1 MIRKFL
7 LSLSVGAVAS
17 LHAQDATL
25 VATNLWNVPQLLTP
39 APALAVGATDG
50 LTQEVWY
57 EGEPLAGKPTR
68 IFAYLGKPAGDTQ
81 APRPAVLLVHGGGGR
96 AYKEWAM
103 HWAARGYIALA
114 MDTAGQGPD
123 GKRHAD
129 AGPDQG
135 DNVKFQ
141 EFTDAQAREQ
151 WSYHAVAAVLRG
163 HGLLNSLPG
172 VDRERVAITG
182 ISWGGYLTCLVAGLD
197 PKLKAAVPVYGCGF
211 LGDNSYWRDRSLAGL
226 TAESRQRWLKLFD
239 PSQVIKSAACPMFF
253 LNGTHDFAYP
263 PDSYRKTFS
272 LVPREK
278 VTLSVRVDL
287 DHGHIWTFNEVDA
300 FIDNALQPGP
310 ERLPLVRL
318 GAIQQEK
325 QTASVAI
332 LPGTMPVS
340 AQLHVTKDTG
350 SWTARQ
356 WQSLPVTLTGAEI
369 TADLPQE
376 GPLTFFFTATD
387 IRGLVTSSAYLE
399 MGTSENTACIP
410 HDKLED
416 DSYGWYQRHDAI
428 LALHKTLSPEVV
440 MIGDSI
446 THFWAGEP
454 DAPSG
459 NKGTEAW
466 KELFKDRPILNLGFG
481 WDRTQNVL
489 WRFDHGELQGLRP
502 KSIVIHIGTNNLA
515 GTANAR
521 ENTPAEIAEGIQA
534 VVERA
539 KAQCP
544 GAKII
549 LMAVFPRGE
558 TADNPMRIKVAAI
571 NAFLPAIAKN
581 SNITLLEIGDQF
593 CGPDGRISQEI
604 MGDFLHPT
612 GKGYAMWANALKP
625 VINP

>member
-1 MIRKFL
+1 MIRFL
-7 LSLSVGAVAS
+7 RLSLLILAADFTR
-17 LHAQDATL
+17 AQDASL
-25 VATNLWNVPQLLTP
+25 NAASLWNVPQLLTP
-39 APALAVGATDG
+39 MPALTVGATEG
-50 LTQEVWY
+50 LTQEIWY
-57 EGEPLAGKPTR
+57 AGEPLAGKPTR

-81 APRPAVLLVHGGGGR
+81 TPRPAVLLVHGGGGR
-96 AYKEWAM
+96 AFKEWAA
-103 HWAARGYIALA
+103 HWAAHGYIALA

-163 HGLLNSLPG
+163 HGLLNSIPG

-197 PKLKAAVPVYGCGF
+197 SKLKAAVPVYGCGF

-226 TAESRQRWLKLFD
+226 TEASRQRWLTLFD
-239 PSQVIKSAACPMFF
+239 PSQVIKSAACPMLF

-272 LVPREK
+272 LVAREK

-287 DHGHIWTFNEVDA
+287 DHGHIWTFKEVDT
-300 FIDNALQPGP
+300 FIDNALQAGP

-318 GAIQQEK
+318 GAIAQEK
-325 QTASVAI
+325 QTATVPI
-332 LPGTMPVS
+332 LPGMMPVS

-350 SWTARQ
+350 AWTTRQ
-356 WQSLPVTLTGAEI
+356 WQTLPVTLTGAEI

-376 GPLTFFFTATD
+376 RPFTFFFTATD
-387 IRGLVTSSAYLE
+387 ARGLITSSAYLE
-399 MGTSENTACIP
+399 MGTGENTACIP
-410 HDKLED
+410 HAKLEN
-416 DSYGWYQRHDAI
+416 DSYGWEQRHEAI
-428 LALHKTLSPEVV
+428 LAMHKSLSPEVV

-454 DAPSG
+454 NTPNG

-466 KELFKDRPILNLGFG
+466 KDLFKDRPVLNLGFG

-489 WRFDHGELQGLRP
+489 WRFDHGELQGLKP
-502 KSIVIHIGTNNLA
+502 KCIVIHIGTNNLA

-521 ENTPAEIAEGIQA
+521 ENTAAEIAEGIQA

-558 TADNPMRIKVAAI
+558 TADNPMSLKVAAI
-571 NAFLPAIAKN
+571 NAFLPAVAKA
-581 SNITLLEIGDQF
+581 SNVTLSDIGQQF
-593 CGPDGRISQEI
+593 CGPDGKISQEI
-604 MGDFLHPT
+604 MYDFLHPT
-612 GKGYAMWANALKP
+612 AKGYTIWANALKP
-625 VINP
+625 LLNP

>member
-1 MIRKFL
+1 MIRFL
-7 LSLSVGAVAS
+7 HLSLLICAVDIS
-17 LHAQDATL
+17 HAQDVTPSA
-25 VATNLWNVPQLLTP
+25 ANLWSVPQLLIPTP
-39 APALAVGATDG
+39 ALFLGATDG

-57 EGEPLAGKPTR
+57 AGEPLVSRPTR
-68 IFAYLGKPAGDTQ
+68 IFAYLGKPAGDSQT
-81 APRPAVLLVHGGGGR
+81 PHPAVLLVHGGGGR
-96 AYKEWAM
+96 AFKEWAA

-129 AGPDQG
+129 AGPDQA

-141 EFTDAQAREQ
+141 EFTETQAREQ

-163 HGLLNSLPG
+163 HGFLNSLPG

-226 TAESRQRWLKLFD
+226 TEASRQRWLKLFD
-239 PSQVIKSAACPMFF
+239 PSQVLKSAICPMLF

-272 LVPREK
+272 LVSKEK

-287 DHGHIWTFNEVDA
+287 DHGHIWTFKEVDT

-310 ERLPLVRL
+310 DKLPLVRL
-318 GAIQQEK
+318 GAIQQDN
-325 QTASVAI
+325 QMASVPI

-340 AQLHVTKDTG
+340 AQLHFTKDTG

-356 WQSLPVTLTGAEI
+356 WQSLPATLTGAEI
-369 TADLPQE
+369 TATLTQE
-376 GPLTFFFTATD
+376 RPLTFFFTVTD
-387 IRGLVTSSAYLE
+387 ARGLITSSAYLE
-399 MGTSENTACIP
+399 MGTAENTACIP
-410 HDKLED
+410 HEKLEN
-416 DSYGWYQRHDAI
+416 DSYDWYQRHEAI
-428 LALHKTLSPEVV
+428 LALHKTLAPEVV

-454 DAPSG
+454 NTPNG
-459 NKGTEAW
+459 NHGTESWAA
-466 KELFKDRPILNLGFG
+466 LFKDHPVLNLGFG

-489 WRFDHGELQGLRP
+489 WRFDHGELQGLKP
-502 KSIVIHIGTNNLA
+502 KAIVIHIGTNNLA
-515 GTANAR
+515 GTSNAR

-544 GAKII
+544 GAKIM
-549 LMAVFPRGE
+549 LMAIFPRGE
-558 TADNPMRIKVAAI
+558 TPDNPMRLKVAAI

-581 SNITLLEIGDQF
+581 SNVTLLDIGDQF
-593 CGPDGRISQEI
+593 CGSDGKISKEM

-612 GKGYAMWANALKP
+612 AKGYAIWANALKP
-625 VINP
+625 LLNP

>member
-1 MIRKFL
+1 MIRFL
-7 LSLSVGAVAS
+7 RLSLLILAADFTR
-17 LHAQDATL
+17 AQDASL
-25 VATNLWNVPQLLTP
+25 NAASLWNVPQLLTP
-39 APALAVGATDG
+39 MPALTVGATEG
-50 LTQEVWY
+50 LTQEIWY
-57 EGEPLAGKPTR
+57 AGEPLAGKPTR

-81 APRPAVLLVHGGGGR
+81 TPRPAVLLVHGGGGR
-96 AYKEWAM
+96 AFKEWAA
-103 HWAARGYIALA
+103 HWAAHGYIALA

-163 HGLLNSLPG
+163 HGLLNSIPG

-197 PKLKAAVPVYGCGF
+197 SKLKAAVPVYGCGF

-226 TAESRQRWLKLFD
+226 TEASRQRWLTLFD
-239 PSQVIKSAACPMFF
+239 PSQVIKSAACPMLF

-272 LVPREK
+272 LVAREK

-287 DHGHIWTFNEVDA
+287 DHGHIWTFKEVDT
-300 FIDNALQPGP
+300 FIDNALQAGP

-318 GAIQQEK
+318 GAIAQEK
-325 QTASVAI
+325 QTATVPI
-332 LPGTMPVS
+332 LPGMMPVS

-350 SWTARQ
+350 AWTTRQ
-356 WQSLPVTLTGAEI
+356 WQTLPVTLTGAEI

-376 GPLTFFFTATD
+376 RPFTFFFTATD
-387 IRGLVTSSAYLE
+387 ARGLITSSAYLE
-399 MGTSENTACIP
+399 MGTGENTACIP
-410 HDKLED
+410 HAKLEN
-416 DSYGWYQRHDAI
+416 DSYGWEQRHEAI
-428 LALHKTLSPEVV
+428 LAMHKSLSPEVV

-454 DAPSG
+454 NTPNG

-466 KELFKDRPILNLGFG
+466 KDLFKDRPVLNLGFG

-489 WRFDHGELQGLRP
+489 WRFDHGELQGLKP
-502 KSIVIHIGTNNLA
+502 KCIVIHIGTNNLA

-521 ENTPAEIAEGIQA
+521 ENTAAEIAEGIQA

-558 TADNPMRIKVAAI
+558 TADNPMRLKVAAI
-571 NAFLPAIAKN
+571 NAFLPAVAKA
-581 SNITLLEIGDQF
+581 SNVTLSDIGQQF
-593 CGPDGRISQEI
+593 CGPDGKISQEI
-604 MGDFLHPT
+604 MNDFLHPT
-612 GKGYAMWANALKP
+612 AKGYTIWANALKP
-625 VINP
+625 LLNP

>member
-1 MIRKFL
+1 MIRFL
-7 LSLSVGAVAS
+7 RLSLLILAAD
-17 LHAQDATL
+17 LAHAQDASL
-25 VATNLWNVPQLLTP
+25 SAASLWNVPQLLTP
-39 APALAVGATDG
+39 TPALEVGATDG
-50 LTQEVWY
+50 LTQEIWY
-57 EGEPLAGKPTR
+57 AGEPLASKPTR

-81 APRPAVLLVHGGGGR
+81 TPRPAVLLVHGGGGR
-96 AYKEWAM
+96 AFKEWAA
-103 HWAARGYIALA
+103 HWAARGYVSLA

-141 EFTDAQAREQ
+141 EFTDPQAREQ

-211 LGDNSYWRDRSLAGL
+211 LGDNSYWRDRSLAAL
-226 TAESRQRWLKLFD
+226 TEESRQRWLKLFD
-239 PSQVIKSAACPMFF
+239 PSQVIKSAACPMLF
-253 LNGTHDFAYP
+253 LNGTYDFAYP

-272 LVPREK
+272 LVAKEK
-278 VTLSVRVDL
+278 VTLSVRVNL
-287 DHGHIWTFNEVDA
+287 DHGHIWTFKEVDA

-325 QTASVAI
+325 QIASVPI
-332 LPGTMPVS
+332 LPGMMPVS
-340 AQLHVTKDTG
+340 AQLHVTRDTG
-350 SWTARQ
+350 SWAARQ
-356 WQSLPVTLTGAEI
+356 WQSLPVTLTGAGI
-369 TADLPQE
+369 TADLPPE

-387 IRGLVTSSAYLE
+387 ARGLITSSAYLE
-399 MGTSENTACIP
+399 MGTGENTACIP
-410 HDKLED
+410 HARLEN
-416 DSYGWYQRHDAI
+416 DSYGWDERHEAI
-428 LALHKTLSPEVV
+428 LQLHKTLSPEVV

-454 DAPSG
+454 NTPNG
-459 NKGTEAW
+459 NKGPDAW
-466 KELFKDRPILNLGFG
+466 KDLFNDRPVLNLGFG

-489 WRFDHGELQGLRP
+489 WRFDHGELQGLKP
-502 KSIVIHIGTNNLA
+502 KFIVIHIGTNNLA

-521 ENTPAEIAEGIQA
+521 ENTAAEIAEGIQA

-539 KAQCP
+539 KAHCP

-558 TADNPMRIKVAAI
+558 TADNPMRLKVAAI
-571 NAFLPAIAKN
+571 NAFLPAVAKA
-581 SNITLLEIGDQF
+581 SNVTLLDIGQQF
-593 CGPDGRISQEI
+593 CGPDGKISQEI
-604 MGDFLHPT
+604 MYDFLHPT
-612 GKGYAMWANALKP
+612 AKGYTIWANALKP
-625 VINP
+625 LLNP